1 MKGQKKPTWLR
12 WLMLA
17 VALGLCWTVWSEMQ
31 EYARLGEQAIFSE
44 TEWTELLSGRGFVWV
59 VRGIMIFL
67 FLYQFIVWN
76 RSGHGRT
83 GALWD
88 GIALSLL
95 ALLWIGLYWLL
106 IPGGMRA
113 VWLLFLVLL
122 LGGAG
127 WFWWKYFKLQS
138 KAAAGDGGENSPH
151 V

>member
-67 FLYQFIVWN
+67 FLSF
-76 RSGHGRT
+76 
-83 GALWD
+83 WD
-88 GIALSLL
+88 DDRNISCFCCPTIL
-95 ALLWIGLYWLL
+95 
-106 IPGGMRA
+106 
-113 VWLLFLVLL
+113 
-122 LGGAG
+122 
-127 WFWWKYFKLQS
+127 
-138 KAAAGDGGENSPH
+138 
-151 V
+151 